1 MKNEVIN
8 IISIP
13 ANARRDD
20 INDAT
25 VILSLITEKIT
36 KFTRRS
42 SPTNLHITYL
52 HTDIPCVKSV
62 RIRSYSGPYFPA
74 LGLNTERYSI
84 FLRICPNA
92 KKCGSE

>member
-42 SPTNLHITYL
+42 SPTYLHIT
-52 HTDIPCVKSV
+52 
-62 RIRSYSGPYFPA
+62 
-74 LGLNTERYSI
+74 
-84 FLRICPNA
+84 
-92 KKCGSE
+92 